1 MTNTR
6 LVTGGLLVAVPL
18 IFTAGFTGLQMS
30 FDYPGILRHPAGEVL
45 TRFAAGGVDLHLYWY
60 AMFVAALALI
70 PVAIGFAVL
79 NWKDAPFAAAL
90 AGSFG
95 TVAGLVQALG
105 LLRWSVLVPGL
116 AATYTA
122 PGATDLDKALAA
134 SAFDTANAYLGVG
147 VGEHMGYLF
156 TALFTVMVALVV
168 VKRWPVMAWLGA
180 VAAIGVAFGML
191 EPFGVPMA
199 ATVNA
204 IAFTGWSVWAL
215 VLGVLILWRGRT
227 MGAAQPLAA

>member
-1 MTNTR
+1 MTNAR

-18 IFTAGFTGLQMS
+18 IFTAGFTGLQMT

-45 TRFAAGGVDLHLYWY
+45 TRFASGGSDLHAYWY
-60 AMFVAALALI
+60 LMFIAGVLLI
-70 PVAIGFAVL
+70 PTAIGFAVL
-79 NWKDAPFAAAL
+79 NWKDVPFAAAL
-90 AGSFG
+90 AGGFG
-95 TVAGLVQALG
+95 AIAGLVQAMG
-105 LLRWSVLVPGL
+105 LLRWTVLVPSL

-134 SAFDTANAYLGVG
+134 SAFDSANAYLGVG

-156 TALFTVMVALVV
+156 TALFTVMVALIV

-180 VAAIGVAFGML
+180 VGAVGVAFGML
-191 EPFGVPMA
+191 EPFGVPLG
-199 ATVNA
+199 ATINA

-227 MGAAQPLAA
+227 VGAFQPSMA